1 MLFYDSCKGACLQWL
16 FSCGACSAIL
26 QPHGPSRLL
35 CPWDF
40 PGKNTGM
47 GCHFLS
53 QGVFLCWQV
62 VSLPLSHLGSQLMH
76 SKYLIHVSRM
86 ILSSQDMETNFVSAD
101 GLMDKENMIYLYIIV
116 LIKKILPLATVW
128 LNLED
133 NLLYE

>member
-1 MLFYDSCKGACLQWL
+1 
-16 FSCGACSAIL
+16 
-26 QPHGPSRLL
+26 
-35 CPWDF
+35 
-40 PGKNTGM
+40 
-47 GCHFLS
+47 
-53 QGVFLCWQV
+53 
-62 VSLPLSHLGSQLMH
+62 MH